1 MTEIFAL
8 IKRERGSVAV
18 LAAIAMTALLS
29 ITALVTDVGL
39 LYLNRT
45 QLTSVADA
53 AALAGA
59 LNLPGD
65 TDAARASALQF
76 AAANGKNGDN
86 VTVGFADGNRT
97 ITVQAVRSVDMVFAK
112 IFGLTNANVTAAA
125 AAAVQP
131 ISTVNKVVPFGIVWN
146 DFVYGQSYNL
156 KEGAGSGYSGNYGAL
171 ALGGSGASTYRN
183 NIINSYNGRLKIGQ
197 HVPTETGNMSGPT
210 ANGVR
215 ERIRNHENET
225 YDTADKDSSRL
236 VVVPVID
243 SLAVNGSGEVTI
255 VGFAMFFL
263 EGVGGN
269 GTDSYVTGTFIHMYI
284 PGESSSDANNYGL
297 VSSALVK

>member
-1 MTEIFAL
+1 MTKIFA
-8 IKRERGSVAV
+8 IFRQERGSVAV

-29 ITALVTDVGL
+29 VTALVADVGL

-45 QLTSVADA
+45 QLVSVADA
-53 AALAGA
+53 SALAGA
-59 LNLPGD
+59 LDLPGD
-65 TDAARASALQF
+65 TVAARASALQF

-86 VTVGFADGNRT
+86 FDVGFTNSNRT
-97 ITVQAVRSVDMVFAK
+97 ITVQAVRNVNMIFAK
-112 IFGLTNANVTAAA
+112 IFGLTNVEVKAAA

-131 ISTVNKVVPFGIVWN
+131 ISAVNKVVPFGIVWS
-146 DFVYGQSYNL
+146 DFQYGQSYDL
-156 KEGAGSGYSGNYGAL
+156 KEGAGSGYNGNYGAL
-171 ALGGSGASTYRN
+171 ALGGSGA
-183 NIINSYNGRLKIGQ
+183 NIYLDNIVNSYNGRLRIGQ
-197 HVPTETGNMSGPT
+197 RVPTETGNMSGPT
-210 ANGVR
+210 AKGVR

-225 YDTADKDSSRL
+225 YDTADKNSERL

-243 SLAVNGSGEVTI
+243 SLEVNGSGEVTV

-269 GTDSYVTGTFIHMYI
+269 GSDSYVTGRFIRMYI

-297 VSSALVK
+297 VSSALVQ